1 MKKFWKNLLIVLFV
15 GGLIF
20 ALSYIFNSNSKKEET
35 YYTEQPEKRSIGK
48 EIVATGKIIPEEEI
62 EIKPN
67 ISGIIDR
74 VLVEEGSKVQQGEL
88 IASVRVVPQVS
99 DLNNAQQSLRSA
111 QITLNNEKRSFNRQK
126 TLFDQGVISRAEY
139 EQAETS
145 YQMAKQS
152 VSQAQKQIQIIRT
165 GVAPGLENVATT
177 QIRATATGVVLQ
189 LPIERG
195 DQVIEA
201 NSFNPGTTVAIIA
214 DIQKMIFE
222 GQVDEAEAG
231 KLSVGMPIKITI
243 GALPDEELSGTLTFI
258 SPQGTEVNGA
268 VQFDIKANVLL
279 NAKSS
284 NIIRA
289 GYSANAII
297 ELDKQKKVLTIKE
310 SLLQYDKDNKA
321 FVEVETGEG
330 EFKKRYVVLGNSDNE
345 YIEIKDSLTTQDKI
359 KVWNPTEEEK
369 EEDPKE

>member
-1 MKKFWKNLLIVLFV
+1 MKNFLKVILILLFV
-15 GGLIF
+15 AGLAF
-20 ALSYIFNSNSKKEET
+20 ALRYIFKSNSKKEEKFV
-35 YYTEQPEKRSIGK
+35 TEQPQMRSIGK

-67 ISGIIDR
+67 ISGIINK
-74 VLVEEGSKVQQGEL
+74 VLVEEGSQVSQGQL
-88 IASVRVVPQVS
+88 IATVRVVPQVS

-111 QITLNNEKRSFNRQK
+111 QITLNNEKRNFNRQN
-126 TLFDQGVISRAEY
+126 TLFKQGVISRAEY

-145 YQMAKQS
+145 YQMAQQN
-152 VSQAQKQIQIIRT
+152 VRQAQKQIQIIKT

-189 LPIERG
+189 LPVERG

-201 NSFNPGTTVAIIA
+201 NSFNPGTTVATIA
-214 DIQKMIFE
+214 DIKKMIFE

-231 KLSVGMPIKITI
+231 KLEEGMPIKITI
-243 GALPDEELSGTLTFI
+243 GALPDEKLNGTLTFI

-279 NAKSS
+279 NENSKSLV
-284 NIIRA
+284 RA

-297 ELDKQKKVLTIKE
+297 ELDKQKKVMTIKE
-310 SLLQYDKDNKA
+310 SLVQYDKENKPY
-321 FVEVETGEG
+321 VEVEQEDGTFE
-330 EFKKRYVVLGNSDNE
+330 KQYIILGNSDNE
-345 YIEIKDSLTTQDKI
+345 YVEVKDSLSKNDKI
-359 KVWNPTEEEK
+359 KVWDPTDEDEK
-369 EEDPKE
+369 KK

>member
-1 MKKFWKNLLIVLFV
+1 MKNFLKVVLILLIAA
-15 GGLIF
+15 GLVF
-20 ALSYIFNSNSKKEET
+20 AISYIFKSNSEKEET
-35 YYTEQPEKRSIGK
+35 FITESPTMRSIGK

-67 ISGIIDR
+67 ISGIIDK
-74 VLVEEGSKVQQGEL
+74 VLVEEGSIVQQGQL
-88 IASVRVVPQVS
+88 IATVRVVPQVS

-126 TLFDQGVISRAEY
+126 TLFKQGVISKAEY

-145 YQMAKQS
+145 YQMAQQS

-201 NSFNPGTTVAIIA
+201 NSFNPGTTVAMIA
-214 DIQKMIFE
+214 DTDKMIFE

-231 KLSVGMPIKITI
+231 KLSEGMPIKITI
-243 GALPDEELSGTLTFI
+243 GALPDEELNGTLTFI
-258 SPQGTEVNGA
+258 SPQGTEENGA

-279 NAKSS
+279 KANST

-297 ELDKQKKVLTIKE
+297 ELNKQKKVLAIKE
-310 SLLQYDKDNKA
+310 SLVQYDKENKPY
-321 FVEVETGEG
+321 VEVEKADG
-330 EFKKRYVVLGNSDNE
+330 EFKKQYIVLGDSDNE
-345 YIEIKDSLTTQDKI
+345 YVQVKDSLTKKDKL
-359 KVWNPTEEEK
+359 KVWNPN
-369 EEDPKE
+369 EEDKKK